1 MSWLTQKGVNF
12 RQQYSSGT
20 WHRARFVAESV
31 SGDVRE
37 EKMSKHNTTWRRA
50 FVASLMTG
58 SALTVASPALAQQE
72 ESAADDNVIIVTAQ
86 KRSQNLQDVPIA
98 ITALGTEALDDLQ
111 VNELRDVAKFL
122 PSVTVQTA
130 GPGFSQVYFRG
141 VASGE
146 NANHSA
152 SQPTVGIYL
161 DEMPITT
168 IQGALDIHAY
178 DLARVEALAGPQGTL
193 YGASSMAGTIKMVTN
208 APDYKDSYG
217 AMDVELNSVNRG
229 DFGGV
234 LEGFYNAKLS
244 DNAALRVVAWYR
256 RDGGFIDNI
265 AGSRTYPTSGIT
277 QNNAE
282 FVEDNYNDVDTY
294 GARVALGIE
303 LNDSWTLRP
312 TIMGQIQNADGSFAQ
327 ERSSAVTRSLQTVQ
341 YNPEFSKD
349 KWLQAAMTI
358 EGKIGS
364 WDLVATGGQLWR
376 RTDTASDYSDYA
388 YFYDALYGYGAYFTD
403 NDGDLVNPNQ
413 YIEANDRYR
422 RSFGEIRVSSPA
434 DAPLRFIGGVFAQRQ
449 YHRITQNYII
459 DDIADS
465 ITVTGTESNIW
476 LTRQE
481 RVDRDYAAFGE
492 LSFDVTDQLTLTGGA
507 RLYNYK
513 NSLVGFFGFSDG
525 YSSRT
530 GEAACF
536 GPAQVAGSPCTNLDK
551 VTSDTD
557 AIYKLNATYKI
568 NPDLLVYATWSQG
581 FRPGGINRR
590 GTLPPYLADTLD
602 NYELGWKTRFGDVT
616 FNGAIYQE
624 DWNEIQLSFLG
635 ENGLTEIRNAGIARI
650 RGIESDFTYRS
661 NGLTLTLSGSYNDAT
676 IRRDFCRIANPAFDC
691 TFDPGDGRTNAL
703 LAEAGTQLPV
713 TAKFKG
719 NAIAR
724 YEFALGGW
732 DAHVQGAAAYIGR
745 RRSDLR
751 DVQNDIKGEFDPYTT
766 VDLSFGV
773 RKDNLR
779 FEIFATNLLDER
791 GIINSGVQ
799 CVETTCGDP
808 DGISGT
814 GGAFYD
820 VVTRP
825 RIIGIKA
832 GFDF

>member
-1 MSWLTQKGVNF
+1 MTILENK
-12 RQQYSSGT
+12 RM
-20 WHRARFVAESV
+20 RAI
-31 SGDVRE
+31 
-37 EKMSKHNTTWRRA
+37 T
-50 FVASLMTG
+50 ASLLAGTAMT
-58 SALTVASPALAQQE
+58 LAAPVIAQDAVE
-72 ESAADDNVIIVTAQ
+72 EERVFIVTAQ
-86 KRSQNLQDVPIA
+86 KRSQDLQDVPIA
-98 ITALGTEALDDLQ
+98 ITALDTETLDQLQ
-111 VNELRDVAKFL
+111 VNELRDIAKFL

-152 SQPTVGIYL
+152 SLPTVGIYL

-168 IQGALDIHAY
+168 IQGALDIHSY

-208 APDYKDSYG
+208 APDYTSSYG
-217 AMDVELNSVNRG
+217 AMDFELNSVHRG
-229 DFGGV
+229 DVGGV

-244 DNAALRVVAWYR
+244 DRAALRVVAWYR

-265 AGSRTYPTSGIT
+265 PGSRTYPSSGIT
-277 QNNAE
+277 QNNADL
-282 FVEDNYNDVDTY
+282 VEDDYNDVDTY
-294 GARVALGIE
+294 GARLALGIE

-327 ERSSAVTRSLQTVQ
+327 ERSTAVTRSLQTVQ

-349 KWLQAAMTI
+349 KWLQAALTI

-364 WDLVATGGQLWR
+364 WDLVATGGHLWR
-376 RTDTASDYSDYA
+376 RTEVESDYSDYA
-388 YFYDALYGYGAYFTD
+388 YFYDALFGYGNYFYD

-413 YIEANDRYR
+413 FIQGNDNYR
-422 RSFGEIRVSSPA
+422 RIFGELRVSSPQE
-434 DAPLRFIGGVFAQRQ
+434 APLRFIGGVFAQRQ
-449 YHRITQNYII
+449 LHEITQNYII
-459 DDIADS
+459 EDIADS

-476 LTRQE
+476 LTRQD

-492 LSFDVTDQLTLTGGA
+492 LSFDVTDKLTLTGGA
-507 RLYNYK
+507 RLYHYK
-513 NSLVGFFGFSDG
+513 NSLVGFFGYSAGF
-525 YSSRT
+525 SSRT

-536 GPAQVAGSPCTNLDK
+536 GPAQVENSPCTNLDK
-551 VTSDTD
+551 ATSDTD

-568 NPDLLVYATWSQG
+568 TDDVLVYATWSQG

-616 FNGAIYQE
+616 FNGAVYQE
-624 DWNEIQLSFLG
+624 DWNDIQLSFLG
-635 ENGLTEIRNAGIARI
+635 ANGLTEIRNAGIARI
-650 RGIESDFTYRS
+650 RGIESDLTYRAG
-661 NGLTLTLSGSYNDAT
+661 GLTLGLSGSYNDAT
-676 IRRDFCRIANPAFDC
+676 IRRDFCRIANPQFDC

-703 LAEAGTQLPV
+703 LAPAGTQLPV

-719 NAIAR
+719 NALAR
-724 YEFALGGW
+724 YEFPLGAW
-732 DAHVQGAAAYIGR
+732 DGHVQGAVAHIGR

-751 DVQNDIKGEFDPYTT
+751 DAENAIKGFFDPYTT
-766 VDLSFGV
+766 VDLSIGM

-779 FEIFATNLLDER
+779 FELFATNLLDER
-791 GIINSGVQ
+791 GVINSGVQ
-799 CVETTCGDP
+799 CLETTCGDP
-808 DGISGT
+808 DGVSGT
-814 GGAFYD
+814 GGVFYD

>member
-1 MSWLTQKGVNF
+1 MENNRVRAITATLLA
-12 RQQYSSGT
+12 GT
-20 WHRARFVAESV
+20 A
-31 SGDVRE
+31 
-37 EKMSKHNTTWRRA
+37 M
-50 FVASLMTG
+50 
-58 SALTVASPALAQQE
+58 TVAMPVAAQDSVE
-72 ESAADDNVIIVTAQ
+72 DESDNVIIVTAQ

-98 ITALGTEALDDLQ
+98 ITAIGTEKLDELQ
-111 VNELRDVAKFL
+111 INELRDIAKFL

-141 VASGE
+141 VSSGE

-152 SQPTVGIYL
+152 SLPTVGIYL

-168 IQGALDIHAY
+168 IQGALDIHSY

-208 APDYKDSYG
+208 APDTKDSYG
-217 AMDVELNSVNRG
+217 AMDFELNSVNRG

-234 LEGFYNAKLS
+234 LEGFYNARIS
-244 DNAALRVVAWYR
+244 DTAALRVVAWYR

-265 AGSRTYPTSGIT
+265 SGSRTYASSGIT
-277 QNNAE
+277 QNNAAL
-282 FVEDNYNDVDTY
+282 VEDDYNDVDTY

-312 TIMGQIQNADGSFAQ
+312 TIMGQVQNADGSFAQ

-349 KWLQAAMTI
+349 KWLQAALTI
-358 EGKIGS
+358 EGKIGN
-364 WDLVATGGQLWR
+364 WDLVATGGHMWR
-376 RTDTASDYSDYA
+376 TTDTASDYSDYA
-388 YFYDALYGYGAYFTD
+388 YFYDALAGYGSYFYD
-403 NDGDLVNPNQ
+403 NNDDLVNPNQ
-413 YIEANDRYR
+413 FIQGNDRYR
-422 RSFGEIRVSSPA
+422 RVFGELRVSSPQ

-459 DDIADS
+459 EDIADA

-476 LTRQE
+476 FTRQE

-513 NSLVGFFGFSDG
+513 NSLAGFFGFSAG
-525 YSSRT
+525 YSSGT

-536 GPAQVAGSPCTNLDK
+536 GPAVISGSPCTNLDK
-551 VTSDTD
+551 TTSDTD

-568 NPDLLVYATWSQG
+568 TPDILVYATWSQG

-590 GTLPPYLADTLD
+590 GNLPPYLPDTLD
-602 NYELGWKTRFGDVT
+602 NYELGWKTSFGDVT
-616 FNGAIYQE
+616 FNGAVYQE

-635 ENGLTEIRNAGIARI
+635 ANGLTEIRNAGIARI
-650 RGIESDFTYRS
+650 RGIESDFTYRA
-661 NGLTLTLSGSYNDAT
+661 NGLSLSLSGSYNDAT
-676 IRRDFCRIANPAFDC
+676 IRRDFCRIANPTFDC
-691 TFDPGDGRTNAL
+691 TLDPGDGRTNAL
-703 LAEAGTQLPV
+703 LAPAGTQLPV

-724 YEFALGGW
+724 YEFPVGGW
-732 DAHVQGAAAYIGR
+732 DGHAQGAASYIGR

-751 DVQNDIKGEFDPYTT
+751 TAENAIKGDFDPYTT
-766 VDLSFGV
+766 VDLSLGMK
-773 RKDNLR
+773 KDNLR
-779 FEIFATNLLDER
+779 FELFVTNLFNSN
-791 GIINSGVQ
+791 GVINSGVQ
-799 CVETTCGDP
+799 CVETVCGDP
-808 DGISGT
+808 TGISNT

-820 VVTRP
+820 FITRP
-825 RIIGIKA
+825 RIIGLKA

>member
-1 MSWLTQKGVNF
+1 M
-12 RQQYSSGT
+12 
-20 WHRARFVAESV
+20 
-31 SGDVRE
+31 
-37 EKMSKHNTTWRRA
+37 
-50 FVASLMTG
+50 
-58 SALTVASPALAQQE
+58 TVATPVMAQDSVDD
-72 ESAADDNVIIVTAQ
+72 ESDNVIIVTAQ

-98 ITALGTEALDDLQ
+98 ITALGTEALDELQ
-111 VNELRDVAKFL
+111 INEIRDVAKFL

-130 GPGFSQVYFRG
+130 GPGFTQVYFRG
-141 VASGE
+141 VSSGE

-152 SQPTVGIYL
+152 SLPTVGIYL

-168 IQGALDIHAY
+168 IQGALDIHSY

-193 YGASSMAGTIKMVTN
+193 YGASSLAGTIKLVTN

-217 AMDVELNSVNRG
+217 AVDFELNSVNRG
-229 DFGGV
+229 DLGGV
-234 LEGFYNAKLS
+234 AEGFYNARIS
-244 DNAALRVVAWYR
+244 DSAALRIVAWYR

-265 AGSRTYPTSGIT
+265 PGSRTFATSGIT
-277 QNNAE
+277 QNNADL
-282 FVEDNYNDVDTY
+282 VEDNYNDVDTY

-312 TIMGQIQNADGSFAQ
+312 TLIGQIQNADGSFAQ
-327 ERSSAVTRSLQTVQ
+327 ERSTAVTRSLQTVQ

-349 KWLQAAMTI
+349 RWLQAALTI

-364 WDLVATGGQLWR
+364 WDLVAAGGHLWR
-376 RTDTASDYSDYA
+376 TTETASDYSDYA
-388 YFYDALYGYGAYFTD
+388 YFYDALAGYGAYFTD
-403 NDGDLVNPNQ
+403 NNGDLVSPNQ
-413 YIEANDRYR
+413 FIQGNDRYR
-422 RSFGEIRVSSPA
+422 RVFGELRVSSPV

-459 DDIADS
+459 EDIADA

-492 LSFDVTDQLTLTGGA
+492 LSFDITDQLTVTGGA
-507 RLYNYK
+507 RVYNYR
-513 NSLVGFFGFSDG
+513 NSLAGFFGFSAG

-530 GEAACF
+530 GEAVCF
-536 GPAQVAGSPCTNLDK
+536 GPPIVAGSPCTNLDQT
-551 VTSDTD
+551 TSDTD

-568 NPDLLVYATWSQG
+568 TPDILVYATWSQG

-590 GTLPPYLADTLD
+590 GNLPPYLPDTLD
-602 NYELGWKTRFGDVT
+602 NYELGWKTTFGAVT

-650 RGIESDFTYRS
+650 RGVEADFTYRAG
-661 NGLTLTLSGSYNDAT
+661 GLTLSASGSYNDAT

-691 TFDPGDGRTNAL
+691 TFDPGDGRENAL
-703 LAEAGTQLPV
+703 LAPAGTQLPI

-724 YEFALGGW
+724 YEFPIGGW
-732 DAHVQGAAAYIGR
+732 DGHVQGAVSYIGR

-751 DVQNDIKGEFDPYTT
+751 TVENAIKGFFDPYA
-766 VDLSFGV
+766 VADFSIGM

-779 FEIFATNLLDER
+779 FELYATNLFNSN
-791 GIINSGVQ
+791 GVINSGVQ

-808 DGISGT
+808 DGVSST
-814 GGAFYD
+814 GGVFYD
-820 VVTRP
+820 FVTRP
-825 RIIGIKA
+825 RIIGLKA

>member
-1 MSWLTQKGVNF
+1 M
-12 RQQYSSGT
+12 
-20 WHRARFVAESV
+20 
-31 SGDVRE
+31 
-37 EKMSKHNTTWRRA
+37 
-50 FVASLMTG
+50 
-58 SALTVASPALAQQE
+58 TVATPVMAQDSVDD
-72 ESAADDNVIIVTAQ
+72 ESDNVIIVTAQ

-98 ITALGTEALDDLQ
+98 ITALGTEALDELQ
-111 VNELRDVAKFL
+111 INEIRDVAKFL
-122 PSVTVQTA
+122 PSVTVQTL
-130 GPGFSQVYFRG
+130 GPGFTQVYFRG
-141 VASGE
+141 VSSGE

-152 SQPTVGIYL
+152 SLPTVGIYL

-168 IQGALDIHAY
+168 IQGALDIHSY

-193 YGASSMAGTIKMVTN
+193 YGASSLAGTIKLVTN

-217 AMDVELNSVNRG
+217 AVDFELNSVNRG

-234 LEGFYNAKLS
+234 AEGFYNARIS
-244 DNAALRVVAWYR
+244 DSAALRIVAWYR

-265 AGSRTYPTSGIT
+265 PGSRTFATSGIT
-277 QNNAE
+277 QNNADL
-282 FVEDNYNDVDTY
+282 VEDNYNDVDTY

-312 TIMGQIQNADGSFAQ
+312 TLIGQIQNADGSFAQ
-327 ERSSAVTRSLQTVQ
+327 ERSTAVTRSLQTVQ

-349 KWLQAAMTI
+349 RWLQAALTI

-364 WDLVATGGQLWR
+364 WDLVAAGGHLWR
-376 RTDTASDYSDYA
+376 TTETASDYSDYA
-388 YFYDALYGYGAYFTD
+388 YFYDALAGYGAYFTD
-403 NDGDLVNPNQ
+403 NNGDLVSPNQ
-413 YIEANDRYR
+413 FIQGNDRYR
-422 RSFGEIRVSSPA
+422 RVFGELRVSSPV

-459 DDIADS
+459 EDIADA

-492 LSFDVTDQLTLTGGA
+492 LSFDITDQLTVTGGA
-507 RLYNYK
+507 RVYNYR
-513 NSLVGFFGFSDG
+513 NSLAGFFGFSAG

-530 GEAACF
+530 GEAVCF
-536 GPAQVAGSPCTNLDK
+536 GPPIVAGSPCTNLDQT
-551 VTSDTD
+551 TSDTD

-568 NPDLLVYATWSQG
+568 TPDILVYATWSQG

-590 GTLPPYLADTLD
+590 GNLPPYLPDTLD
-602 NYELGWKTRFGDVT
+602 NYELGWKTTFGAVT

-650 RGIESDFTYRS
+650 RGVEADFTYRAG
-661 NGLTLTLSGSYNDAT
+661 GLTLSASGSYNDAT

-691 TFDPGDGRTNAL
+691 TFDPGDGRENAL
-703 LAEAGTQLPV
+703 LAPAGTQLPI

-724 YEFALGGW
+724 YEFPIGGW
-732 DAHVQGAAAYIGR
+732 DGHVQGAVSYIGR

-751 DVQNDIKGEFDPYTT
+751 TVENAIKGFFDPYA
-766 VDLSFGV
+766 VADFSIGM

-779 FEIFATNLLDER
+779 FELYATNLFNSN
-791 GIINSGVQ
+791 GVINSGVQ

-808 DGISGT
+808 DGVSST
-814 GGAFYD
+814 GGVFYD
-820 VVTRP
+820 FVTRP
-825 RIIGIKA
+825 RIIGLKA

>member
-1 MSWLTQKGVNF
+1 MTFKETTRVRAVTATLLA
-12 RQQYSSGT
+12 GT
-20 WHRARFVAESV
+20 A
-31 SGDVRE
+31 
-37 EKMSKHNTTWRRA
+37 M
-50 FVASLMTG
+50 
-58 SALTVASPALAQQE
+58 TVATPVMAQDSVDD
-72 ESAADDNVIIVTAQ
+72 ESDNVIIVTAQ

-98 ITALGTEALDDLQ
+98 ITALGTEALDELQ
-111 VNELRDVAKFL
+111 INEIRDVAKFL
-122 PSVTVQTA
+122 PSVTVQTL
-130 GPGFSQVYFRG
+130 GPGFTQVYFRG
-141 VASGE
+141 VSSGE

-152 SQPTVGIYL
+152 SLPTVGIYL

-168 IQGALDIHAY
+168 IQGALDIHSY

-193 YGASSMAGTIKMVTN
+193 YGASSLAGTIKLVTN

-217 AMDVELNSVNRG
+217 AVDFELNSVNRG

-234 LEGFYNAKLS
+234 AEGFYNARIS
-244 DNAALRVVAWYR
+244 DSAALRIVAWYR

-265 AGSRTYPTSGIT
+265 PGSRTFATSGIT
-277 QNNAE
+277 QNNADL
-282 FVEDNYNDVDTY
+282 VEDNYNDVDTY

-312 TIMGQIQNADGSFAQ
+312 TLIGQVQNADGSFAQ
-327 ERSSAVTRSLQTVQ
+327 ERSTAVTRSLQTVQ

-349 KWLQAAMTI
+349 RWLQAALTI

-364 WDLVATGGQLWR
+364 WDLVAAGGHLWR
-376 RTDTASDYSDYA
+376 TTETASDYSDYA
-388 YFYDALYGYGAYFTD
+388 YFYDALAGYGAYFTD
-403 NDGDLVNPNQ
+403 NNGDLVSPNQ
-413 YIEANDRYR
+413 FIQANDRYR
-422 RSFGEIRVSSPA
+422 RVFGELRVSSPV

-459 DDIADS
+459 EDIADA
-465 ITVTGTESNIW
+465 ITVTGTASNIW

-492 LSFDVTDQLTLTGGA
+492 LSFDVTDQLTVTGGA
-507 RLYNYK
+507 RVYNYR
-513 NSLVGFFGFSDG
+513 NSLAGFFGFSAG

-530 GEAACF
+530 GEAVCF
-536 GPAQVAGSPCTNLDK
+536 GPPIVAGSPCTNLDQT
-551 VTSDTD
+551 TSDTD

-568 NPDLLVYATWSQG
+568 TPDILVYATWSQG

-590 GTLPPYLADTLD
+590 GNLPPYLPDTLD
-602 NYELGWKTRFGDVT
+602 NYELGWKTTFGAVT

-650 RGIESDFTYRS
+650 RGVEADFTYRAG
-661 NGLTLTLSGSYNDAT
+661 GLTLSASGSYNDAT

-691 TFDPGDGRTNAL
+691 TFDPGDGRENAL
-703 LAEAGTQLPV
+703 LAPAGTQLPI

-724 YEFALGGW
+724 YEFPIGGW
-732 DAHVQGAAAYIGR
+732 DGHVQGAVSYIGR

-751 DVQNDIKGEFDPYTT
+751 TTENAIKGFFDPYA
-766 VDLSFGV
+766 VADFSIGM

-779 FEIFATNLLDER
+779 FELYATNLFNSN
-791 GIINSGVQ
+791 GVINSGVQ

-808 DGISGT
+808 DGVSST
-814 GGAFYD
+814 GGVFYD
-820 VVTRP
+820 FVTRP
-825 RIIGIKA
+825 RIIGLKA

>member
-1 MSWLTQKGVNF
+1 MRVVT
-12 RQQYSSGT
+12 
-20 WHRARFVAESV
+20 
-31 SGDVRE
+31 
-37 EKMSKHNTTWRRA
+37 
-50 FVASLMTG
+50 ASLLAGTAMVI
-58 SALTVASPALAQQE
+58 AAPVAAQDTADD
-72 ESAADDNVIIVTAQ
+72 SGGDDNVIIVTAQ

-98 ITALGTEALDDLQ
+98 ITALGTESLDQLQ
-111 VNELRDVAKFL
+111 INEVRDIAKFL
-122 PSVTVQTA
+122 PSVTVQTG

-217 AMDVELNSVNRG
+217 AMDFELNSVNRG

-234 LEGFYNAKLS
+234 AEAFYNARIS
-244 DNAALRVVAWYR
+244 DTAAVRIVAWYR

-265 AGSRTYPTSGIT
+265 AGSRTYPSSGIT
-277 QNNAE
+277 QNNNAL
-282 FVEDNYNDVDTY
+282 VEDDYNDVDTY

-312 TIMGQIQNADGSFAQ
+312 TVMGQIQNADGSFAQ
-327 ERSSAVTRSLQTVQ
+327 ERSRAVTRSLQTVQ
-341 YNPEFSKD
+341 YNPESSKD
-349 KWLQAAMTI
+349 KWLQAALTI

-364 WDLVATGGQLWR
+364 WDLVATGGHLWR
-376 RTDTASDYSDYA
+376 TTDTESDYSDYA
-388 YFYDALYGYGAYFTD
+388 YFYDALFGSGAFFYD
-403 NDGDLVNPNQ
+403 NAGALVNPNQ
-413 YIEANDRYR
+413 YIQGNDSYR
-422 RSFGEIRVSSPA
+422 RAFGELRISSPA
-434 DAPLRFIGGVFAQRQ
+434 EAPLRFIGGVFAQRQ
-449 YHRITQNYII
+449 KHDITQNYII
-459 DDIADS
+459 DNIADS
-465 ITVTGTESNIW
+465 ITVTGTPSNIW
-476 LTRQE
+476 LTRQT

-492 LSFDVTDQLTLTGGA
+492 LSYDVTDQLTLTGGA

-513 NSLVGFFGFSDG
+513 NSLVGFFGYSAGF
-525 YSSRT
+525 SSRT

-568 NPDLLVYATWSQG
+568 TPDILVYATWSQG
-581 FRPGGINRR
+581 FRPGGVNRR
-590 GTLPPYLADTLD
+590 GTLPPYLPDTLD
-602 NYELGWKTRFGDVT
+602 NYELGWKTQFGDVT
-616 FNGAIYQE
+616 FNGAVYQE
-624 DWNEIQLSFLG
+624 DWNDIQLSFLG
-635 ENGLTEIRNAGIARI
+635 ANGLTEIRNVGIARI
-650 RGIESDFTYRS
+650 RGIESDFTYRAD
-661 NGLTLTLSGSYNDAT
+661 GLTLSLSGSYNDAT
-676 IRRDFCRIANPAFDC
+676 IRRDFCRIANASFDC
-691 TFDPGDGRTNAL
+691 TIGAGNAR
-703 LAEAGTQLPV
+703 LASAGTQLPV

-724 YEFALGGW
+724 YEFPLGGW
-732 DAHVQGAAAYIGR
+732 DAHAQGAAAYIGR

-751 DVQNDIKGEFDPYTT
+751 DLQNDIKGDFDPYAT

-773 RKDNLR
+773 KKDNLR
-779 FEIFATNLLDER
+779 FELYATNLFDSR
-791 GIINSGVQ
+791 GVINSGVQ
-799 CVETTCGDP
+799 CGETVCGDA
-808 DGISGT
+808 DGLTNSG
-814 GGAFYD
+814 GVFYD

>member
-1 MSWLTQKGVNF
+1 MTFK
-12 RQQYSSGT
+12 
-20 WHRARFVAESV
+20 ESN
-31 SGDVRE
+31 R
-37 EKMSKHNTTWRRA
+37 MRTIT
-50 FVASLMTG
+50 ASLLAGTAMTL
-58 SALTVASPALAQQE
+58 AAPVVAQDSVE
-72 ESAADDNVIIVTAQ
+72 GDNVIIVTAQ

-98 ITALGTEALDDLQ
+98 ITALGTEALDQLQ

-130 GPGFSQVYFRG
+130 GPGFSQIYFRG

-152 SQPTVGIYL
+152 SLPTVGIYL

-208 APDYKDSYG
+208 APDYSGSYG
-217 AMDVELNSVNRG
+217 AMDVELNSVSRG

-234 LEGFYNAKLS
+234 AEGFYNAKLS
-244 DNAALRVVAWYR
+244 DSAALRVVAWYR

-265 AGSRTYPTSGIT
+265 PGSRTYPSSGIT
-277 QNNAE
+277 QTNADL
-282 FVEDNYNDVDTY
+282 VEDNYNDVDTY

-327 ERSSAVTRSLQTVQ
+327 ERSTAVTRSLQTVQ
-341 YNPEFSKD
+341 YNPESSKD
-349 KWLQAAMTI
+349 KWLQAALTI
-358 EGKIGS
+358 EGKIGN
-364 WDLVATGGQLWR
+364 WDLVATGGHLWR
-376 RTDTASDYSDYA
+376 RTDVESDYSDYA
-388 YFYDALYGYGAYFTD
+388 YFYDALAGYGNYFYD
-403 NDGDLVNPNQ
+403 NNDDLVNPNQ
-413 YIEANDRYR
+413 FIQGNDRYR
-422 RSFGEIRVSSPA
+422 RVFGELRLSSPQ

-449 YHRITQNYII
+449 QHEITQNYII
-459 DDIADS
+459 EDIADS
-465 ITVTGTESNIW
+465 ITVTGTDSNIW
-476 LTRQE
+476 LTRQT

-513 NSLVGFFGFSDG
+513 NSLLGFFGYSAGF
-525 YSSRT
+525 SSRT

-536 GPAQVAGSPCTNLDK
+536 GPAVVAGSPCTNLDK
-551 VTSDTD
+551 STSDTD

-568 NPDLLVYATWSQG
+568 TPDVLVYATWSQG
-581 FRPGGINRR
+581 FRPGGVNRR
-590 GTLPPYLADTLD
+590 GTLPPYLPDTLD
-602 NYELGWKTRFGDVT
+602 NYELGWKTRFGDIT
-616 FNGAIYQE
+616 FNGAVFQE
-624 DWNEIQLSFLG
+624 DWNDIQLSFLG
-635 ENGLTEIRNAGIARI
+635 ANGLTEIRNAGVARI
-650 RGIESDFTYRS
+650 RGIESDFTYRA
-661 NGLTLTLSGSYNDAT
+661 GALTLALSGSYNDAT
-676 IRRDFCRIANPAFDC
+676 IRRDFCVIANPAFDC
-691 TFDPGDGRTNAL
+691 TFDPGDGRENGL
-703 LAEAGTQLPV
+703 LAPSGTQLPV

-724 YEFALGGW
+724 YEFLVGGW
-732 DAHVQGAAAYIGR
+732 DGHAQGAASYIGR

-751 DVQNDIKGEFDPYTT
+751 DAENAIKGDFDPFTT

-773 RKDNLR
+773 KKESLR
-779 FEIFATNLLDER
+779 FELFVTNLFDER
-791 GIINSGVQ
+791 GVINSGVQ
-799 CVETTCGDP
+799 CLETTCGDP
-808 DGISGT
+808 DGISNT
-814 GGAFYD
+814 GGVFYD
-820 VVTRP
+820 FVTRP

>member
-1 MSWLTQKGVNF
+1 METNK
-12 RQQYSSGT
+12 
-20 WHRARFVAESV
+20 
-31 SGDVRE
+31 VR
-37 EKMSKHNTTWRRA
+37 TIT
-50 FVASLMTG
+50 ASLLAGTAM
-58 SALTVASPALAQQE
+58 TVAMPLAAQDTVDD
-72 ESAADDNVIIVTAQ
+72 ESDNVIIVTAQ

-98 ITALGTEALDDLQ
+98 ITAIGAEQLGELQ

-152 SQPTVGIYL
+152 SLPTVGIYL

-217 AMDVELNSVNRG
+217 AMDFELNSVNRG
-229 DFGGV
+229 DFGGIV
-234 LEGFYNAKLS
+234 EGFYNAALS
-244 DNAALRVVAWYR
+244 DTAALRVVGWYR

-265 AGSRTYPTSGIT
+265 PGSRTYASSGIT
-277 QNNAE
+277 QNNAAL
-282 FVEDNYNDVDTY
+282 VEDDYNDVDTY

-312 TIMGQIQNADGSFAQ
+312 TIMGQVQNADGSFAQ
-327 ERSSAVTRSLQTVQ
+327 ERSTAVNRSLRTVQ

-349 KWLQAAMTI
+349 KWLQAALTI

-364 WDLVATGGQLWR
+364 WDLVATGGHLWR
-376 RTDTASDYSDYA
+376 KTDTASDYSDYA
-388 YFYDALYGYGAYFTD
+388 YFYDALAGYGAYFYD

-422 RSFGEIRVSSPA
+422 RVFGELRVSSPA

-459 DDIADS
+459 DDIADA
-465 ITVTGTESNIW
+465 ITVTGTDSNIW

-551 VTSDTD
+551 TTSDTD

-568 NPDLLVYATWSQG
+568 TPDVLVYATWSQG
-581 FRPGGINRR
+581 FRPGGVNRR
-590 GTLPPYLADTLD
+590 GTLPPYLPDTLD
-602 NYELGWKTRFGDVT
+602 NYELGWKTSFGDIT
-616 FNGAIYQE
+616 FNGAVFQE
-624 DWNEIQLSFLG
+624 DWNDIQLSFLG
-635 ENGLTEIRNAGIARI
+635 ANGLTEIRNAGIARI
-650 RGIESDFTYRS
+650 RGIESDFTYRA

-676 IRRDFCRIANPAFDC
+676 IRRDFCRIANPTFDC
-691 TFDPGDGRTNAL
+691 TLDPGDGRTNAL
-703 LAEAGTQLPV
+703 LAPAGTQLPV

-724 YEFALGGW
+724 YEFPVGGW
-732 DAHVQGAAAYIGR
+732 DGHVQGALSYIGR

-751 DVQNDIKGEFDPYTT
+751 TAENAIKGFFDPYA
-766 VDLSFGV
+766 VADFSIGMK
-773 RKDNLR
+773 KDNLR
-779 FEIFATNLLDER
+779 FELYATNLFDSR
-791 GIINSGVQ
+791 GVINSGVQ
-799 CVETTCGDP
+799 CVETVCGDP
-808 DGISGT
+808 TGISST

-820 VVTRP
+820 FVTRP
-825 RIIGIKA
+825 RIIGLKA

>member
-1 MSWLTQKGVNF
+1 M
-12 RQQYSSGT
+12 
-20 WHRARFVAESV
+20 
-31 SGDVRE
+31 
-37 EKMSKHNTTWRRA
+37 
-50 FVASLMTG
+50 
-58 SALTVASPALAQQE
+58 TVATPVMAQDSVDD
-72 ESAADDNVIIVTAQ
+72 ESDNVIIVTAQ

-98 ITALGTEALDDLQ
+98 ITALGTEALDELQ
-111 VNELRDVAKFL
+111 INEIRDVAKFL
-122 PSVTVQTA
+122 PSVTVQTL
-130 GPGFSQVYFRG
+130 GPGFTQVYFRG
-141 VASGE
+141 VSSGE

-152 SQPTVGIYL
+152 SLPTVGIYL

-168 IQGALDIHAY
+168 IQGALDIHSY

-193 YGASSMAGTIKMVTN
+193 YGASSLAGTIKLVTN

-217 AMDVELNSVNRG
+217 AVDFELNSVNRG
-229 DFGGV
+229 DLGGV
-234 LEGFYNAKLS
+234 AEGFYNARIS
-244 DNAALRVVAWYR
+244 DSAALRIVAWYR

-265 AGSRTYPTSGIT
+265 PGSRTFATSGIT
-277 QNNAE
+277 QNNADL
-282 FVEDNYNDVDTY
+282 VEDNYNDVDTY

-312 TIMGQIQNADGSFAQ
+312 TLIGQVQNADGSFAQ
-327 ERSSAVTRSLQTVQ
+327 ERSTAVTRSLQTVQ

-349 KWLQAAMTI
+349 RWLQAALTI

-364 WDLVATGGQLWR
+364 WDLVAAGGHLWR
-376 RTDTASDYSDYA
+376 TTETASDYSDYA
-388 YFYDALYGYGAYFTD
+388 YFYDALAGYGAYFTD
-403 NDGDLVNPNQ
+403 NNGDLVSPNQ
-413 YIEANDRYR
+413 FIQGNDRYR
-422 RSFGEIRVSSPA
+422 RVFGELRVSSPV

-459 DDIADS
+459 EDIADA

-492 LSFDVTDQLTLTGGA
+492 LSFDITDQLTVTGGA
-507 RLYNYK
+507 RVYNYR
-513 NSLVGFFGFSDG
+513 NSLAGFFGFSAG

-530 GEAACF
+530 GEAVCF
-536 GPAQVAGSPCTNLDK
+536 GPPIVAGSPCTNLDQT
-551 VTSDTD
+551 TSDTD

-568 NPDLLVYATWSQG
+568 TPDILVYATWSQG

-590 GTLPPYLADTLD
+590 GNLPPYLPDTLD
-602 NYELGWKTRFGDVT
+602 NYELGWKTTFGAVT

-650 RGIESDFTYRS
+650 RGVEADFTYRAG
-661 NGLTLTLSGSYNDAT
+661 GLTLSASGSYNDAT

-691 TFDPGDGRTNAL
+691 TFDPGDGRENAL
-703 LAEAGTQLPV
+703 LAPAGTQLPI

-724 YEFALGGW
+724 YEFPIGGW
-732 DAHVQGAAAYIGR
+732 DGHVQGAVSYIGR

-751 DVQNDIKGEFDPYTT
+751 TVENAIKGFFDPYA
-766 VDLSFGV
+766 VADFSIGM

-779 FEIFATNLLDER
+779 FELYATNLFNSN
-791 GIINSGVQ
+791 GVINSGVQ

-808 DGISGT
+808 DGVSST
-814 GGAFYD
+814 GGVFYD
-820 VVTRP
+820 FVTRP
-825 RIIGIKA
+825 RIIGLKA

>member
-1 MSWLTQKGVNF
+1 MTFKETTRVRAVTATLLA
-12 RQQYSSGT
+12 GT
-20 WHRARFVAESV
+20 A
-31 SGDVRE
+31 
-37 EKMSKHNTTWRRA
+37 M
-50 FVASLMTG
+50 
-58 SALTVASPALAQQE
+58 TVATPVMAQDSVDD
-72 ESAADDNVIIVTAQ
+72 ESDNVIIVTAQ

-98 ITALGTEALDDLQ
+98 ITALGTEALDELQ
-111 VNELRDVAKFL
+111 INEIRDVAKFL
-122 PSVTVQTA
+122 PSVTVQTL
-130 GPGFSQVYFRG
+130 GPGFTQVYFRG
-141 VASGE
+141 VSSGE

-152 SQPTVGIYL
+152 SLPTVGIYL

-168 IQGALDIHAY
+168 IQGALDIHSY

-193 YGASSMAGTIKMVTN
+193 YGASSLAGTIKLVTN
-208 APDYKDSYG
+208 APDYKDNYG
-217 AMDVELNSVNRG
+217 AVDFELNSVNRG

-234 LEGFYNAKLS
+234 AEGFYNARIS
-244 DNAALRVVAWYR
+244 DSAALRIVAWYR

-265 AGSRTYPTSGIT
+265 PGSRTFATSGIT
-277 QNNAE
+277 QNNADL
-282 FVEDNYNDVDTY
+282 VEDNYNDVDTY

-312 TIMGQIQNADGSFAQ
+312 TLIGQVQNADGSFAQ
-327 ERSSAVTRSLQTVQ
+327 ERSTAVTRSLQTVQ

-349 KWLQAAMTI
+349 RWLQAALTI

-364 WDLVATGGQLWR
+364 WDLVAAGGHLWR
-376 RTDTASDYSDYA
+376 TTETASDYSDYA
-388 YFYDALYGYGAYFTD
+388 YFYDALAGYGAYFTD
-403 NDGDLVNPNQ
+403 NNGDLVSPNQ
-413 YIEANDRYR
+413 FIQGNDRYR
-422 RSFGEIRVSSPA
+422 RVFGELRVSSPV

-459 DDIADS
+459 EDIADA

-492 LSFDVTDQLTLTGGA
+492 LSFDITDQLTVTGGA
-507 RLYNYK
+507 RVYNYR
-513 NSLVGFFGFSDG
+513 NSLAGFFGFSAG

-530 GEAACF
+530 GEAVCF
-536 GPAQVAGSPCTNLDK
+536 GPPIVAGSPCTNLDQT
-551 VTSDTD
+551 TSDTD

-568 NPDLLVYATWSQG
+568 TPDILVYATWSQG

-590 GTLPPYLADTLD
+590 GNLPPYLPDTLD
-602 NYELGWKTRFGDVT
+602 NYELGWKTTFGAVT

-650 RGIESDFTYRS
+650 RGVEADFTYRAG
-661 NGLTLTLSGSYNDAT
+661 GLTLSASGSYNDAT

-691 TFDPGDGRTNAL
+691 TFDPGDGRENAL
-703 LAEAGTQLPV
+703 LAPAGTQLPI

-724 YEFALGGW
+724 YEFPIGGW
-732 DAHVQGAAAYIGR
+732 DGHVQGAVSYIGR

-751 DVQNDIKGEFDPYTT
+751 TVENAIKGFFDPYA
-766 VDLSFGV
+766 VADFSIGM

-779 FEIFATNLLDER
+779 FELYATNLFNSN
-791 GIINSGVQ
+791 GVINSGVQ

-808 DGISGT
+808 DGVSST
-814 GGAFYD
+814 GGVFYD
-820 VVTRP
+820 FVTRP
-825 RIIGIKA
+825 RIIGLKA

>member
-1 MSWLTQKGVNF
+1 M
-12 RQQYSSGT
+12 
-20 WHRARFVAESV
+20 
-31 SGDVRE
+31 
-37 EKMSKHNTTWRRA
+37 
-50 FVASLMTG
+50 
-58 SALTVASPALAQQE
+58 TVATPVMAQDSVDD
-72 ESAADDNVIIVTAQ
+72 ESDNVIIVTAQ
-86 KRSQNLQDVPIA
+86 KRAQNLQDVPIA
-98 ITALGTEALDDLQ
+98 ITALGTEALDELQ
-111 VNELRDVAKFL
+111 INEIRDVAKFL

-130 GPGFSQVYFRG
+130 GPGFTQVYFRG
-141 VASGE
+141 VSSGE

-152 SQPTVGIYL
+152 SLPTVGIYL

-168 IQGALDIHAY
+168 IQGALDIHSY

-193 YGASSMAGTIKMVTN
+193 YGASSMAGTIKLVTN

-217 AMDVELNSVNRG
+217 AVDFELNSVNRG

-234 LEGFYNAKLS
+234 AEGFYNARIS
-244 DNAALRVVAWYR
+244 DSAALRIVAWYR

-265 AGSRTYPTSGIT
+265 PGSRTFATSGIT
-277 QNNAE
+277 QNNADL
-282 FVEDNYNDVDTY
+282 VEDNYNDVDTY

-312 TIMGQIQNADGSFAQ
+312 TLIGQIQNADGSFAQ
-327 ERSSAVTRSLQTVQ
+327 ERSTAVTRSLQTVQ

-349 KWLQAAMTI
+349 RWLQAALTI

-364 WDLVATGGQLWR
+364 WDLVAAGGHLWR
-376 RTDTASDYSDYA
+376 TTETASDYSDYA
-388 YFYDALYGYGAYFTD
+388 YFYDALAGYGAYFTD
-403 NDGDLVNPNQ
+403 NNGDLVSPNQ
-413 YIEANDRYR
+413 FIQGNDRYR
-422 RSFGEIRVSSPA
+422 RVFGELRVSSPV

-459 DDIADS
+459 EDIADA

-492 LSFDVTDQLTLTGGA
+492 LSFDVTDQLTVTGGA
-507 RLYNYK
+507 RVYNYR
-513 NSLVGFFGFSDG
+513 NSLAGFFGFSAG

-530 GEAACF
+530 GEAVCF
-536 GPAQVAGSPCTNLDK
+536 GPPIVAGSPCTNLDQT
-551 VTSDTD
+551 TSDTD

-568 NPDLLVYATWSQG
+568 TPDILVYATWSQG

-590 GTLPPYLADTLD
+590 GNLPPYLPDTLD
-602 NYELGWKTRFGDVT
+602 NYELGWKTTFGAVT

-650 RGIESDFTYRS
+650 RGVEADFTYRAG
-661 NGLTLTLSGSYNDAT
+661 GLTLSASGSYNDAT

-691 TFDPGDGRTNAL
+691 TFDPGDGRENAL
-703 LAEAGTQLPV
+703 LAPAGTQLPI

-724 YEFALGGW
+724 YEFPIGGW
-732 DAHVQGAAAYIGR
+732 DGHVQGAVSYIGR

-751 DVQNDIKGEFDPYTT
+751 TVENAIKGFFDPYA
-766 VDLSFGV
+766 VADFSIGM

-779 FEIFATNLLDER
+779 FELYATNLFNSN
-791 GIINSGVQ
+791 GVINSGVQ

-808 DGISGT
+808 DGVSST
-814 GGAFYD
+814 GGVFYD
-820 VVTRP
+820 FVTRP
-825 RIIGIKA
+825 RIIGLKA